1 MDVGRCER
9 AELHPPAVIDVRH
22 RCRQIRGRQLWQ
34 ISIAIAD
41 CARDPF
47 QNINDSKYAER
58 AVLGE
63 VFRLLVRAADER

>member
-1 MDVGRCER
+1 MDVVRCER

-58 AVLGE
+58 AVLGRS
-63 VFRLLVRAADER
+63 FSSFGSGGG

>member
-9 AELHPPAVIDVRH
+9 AELHPPAVIGVRH
-22 RCRQIRGRQLWQ
+22 RCRQIRGRQLRQ

-41 CARDPF
+41 CARDPV

-58 AVLGE
+58 AVLGRS
-63 VFRLLVRAADER
+63 FRLLVRRADER